1 MDERNYWNELQ
12 KQDQEQA
19 FQIYKV
25 LLSKIPTLDEVDA
38 TCMAHRAIELLDN
51 FNGYYESVLRAKRNQ
66 RHNEV
71 RAAYALREK
80 DNAKV

>member
-1 MDERNYWNELQ
+1 
-12 KQDQEQA
+12 
-19 FQIYKV
+19 
-25 LLSKIPTLDEVDA
+25 
-38 TCMAHRAIELLDN
+38 MAHRAIELLDN

>member
-25 LLSKIPTLDEVDA
+25 LLSQSPALDIDS
-38 TCMAHRAIELLDN
+38 THLAHRAIGMLDT
-51 FNGYYESVLRAKRNQ
+51 FNSCYERQLRAKEKQKHNQ
-66 RHNEV
+66 I
-71 RAAYALREK
+71 RAAYALGEK